1 MPVSTL
7 KVQRP
12 LADVQGK
19 TAFVTGGSSGIG
31 LGIVRALLDAGMKVA
46 FSYKS
51 EANRDAALASLPQEN
66 PGLHAIRLD
75 TTDRDAMPRAADEVE
90 RRFGNVHLVVNN
102 AGIGVPALLSN
113 VSWQDWD
120 WSMDVNVNGIFNGV
134 RTFLPRLQAHG
145 EGGHIVA
152 TSSSAGIVAGTLGV
166 YATAKFAVVGMM
178 ESLRTEME
186 GSNIGVSVFC
196 PGLVR
201 SSIFDIERNRPAA
214 HGSVSREPP
223 KPPPLKP
230 GARPI
235 DIMAAAMDPLE
246 AGRQVLDG
254 VRRNDLYILSHPEF
268 EPVVRQRVTLMLAS
282 FSKKAVPADRRMATA
297 AITPDIYAAE
307 LAKKGLLQQQKN
319 KASKARAKK
328 PAANAAP
335 KPARKR
341 VAKGVRKVAR
351 QSAKKQSR
359 KTAARRA
366 RRR

>member
-1 MPVSTL
+1 MNMTVTTL

-12 LADVQGK
+12 LANVKGK

-31 LGIVRALLDAGMKVA
+31 LGIARALSDAGMKVA
-46 FSYKS
+46 FSYRS
-51 EANRDAALASLPQEN
+51 EAHRDAALASFPKDN
-66 PGLHAIRLD
+66 PGIHALKLD
-75 TTDRDAMPRAADEVE
+75 TADRDAMPRAADEVE
-90 RRFGNVHLVVNN
+90 RVFGNVHLVVNN
-102 AGIGVPALLSN
+102 AGVGIPALLSN

-120 WSMDVNVNGIFNGV
+120 WSLDVNVNGIFNGV
-134 RTFLPRLQAHG
+134 RTFLPRLLAHG

-186 GSNIGVSVFC
+186 GRNIGVSVYC

-201 SSIFDIERNRPAA
+201 SSIFDIERNRPAT
-214 HGSVSREPP
+214 HGAVSREPP

-230 GARPI
+230 GAKPF

-246 AGRQVLDG
+246 AGRQVLAG

-268 EPVVRQRVTLMLAS
+268 EPVLRQRVSLLLAS
-282 FSKKAVPADRRMATA
+282 FSKKPVPPARRLATA

-307 LAKKGLLQQQKN
+307 LAKKGLLGKSVAKQPRVKKRAAK
-319 KASKARAKK
+319 KASRKSASKPAKK
-328 PAANAAP
+328 PG
-335 KPARKR
+335 KP
-341 VAKGVRKVAR
+341 
-351 QSAKKQSR
+351 
-359 KTAARRA
+359 
-366 RRR
+366 RRRR